1 MSLTVN
7 AKSYTADGFQS
18 DSVHFQGPAKTTTV
32 KDDIIRKR
40 YAARGATPTNSGR
53 IRYLLK
59 LARTHALTGALSSVG
74 DGSLELLYTLPVGI
88 SDADRDAYCN
98 DIGAYIA
105 SAGFKADLKSQQVN
119 G

>member
-7 AKSYTADGFQS
+7 AKSYTADGFS
-18 DSVHFQGPAKTTTV
+18 TDSVHYQGPAQTTSV
-32 KDDIIRKR
+32 KDQLIQKR
-40 YAARGATPTNSGR
+40 YAPKVTSVSSGKNGYMLKAT
-53 IRYLLK
+53 
-59 LARTHALTGALSSVG
+59 RTHTLTGAKETVA
-74 DGSLELLYTLPVGI
+74 DGNMAVRFELPVGI

-105 SAGFKADLKSQQVN
+105 SAGFKAALKSGQVN